1 MGTERGRQTL
11 KTKRLQLRPLA
22 ARDAAGLHEA
32 YGDPEAMKF
41 WDMLASRDLAQ
52 TRARIPRNTPR
63 HPAWAILSKD
73 GKRFL
78 GMVNYHHREAW
89 NRRLE
94 VGYILSRRHWGKGL
108 MLEALRAFLDHCFA
122 DLDTHRIE
130 AIIEPANG
138 RSIRLAEG
146 LGFRAEGLM
155 RDRLC
160 VGGRFR
166 SVIMY
171 GLLAEDW
178 PAHREKSQRAPK
190 PPGR

>member
-1 MGTERGRQTL
+1 MGTERGWPTL
-11 KTKRLQLRPLA
+11 EAKRLQLRPLA
-22 ARDAAGLHEA
+22 ASDAAGLHEA

-41 WDMLASRDLAQ
+41 WDFPASRDLVQ
-52 TRARIPRNTPR
+52 TRARIPANTPR
-63 HPAWAILSKD
+63 HAAWAIVSKD

-94 VGYILSRRHWGKGL
+94 VGYILVRRDWGKGL
-108 MLEALRAFLDHCFA
+108 MLEALCAFLDHCFA

-130 AIIEPANG
+130 AVIEPANG

-146 LGFRAEGLM
+146 LGFRSEGLM
-155 RDRLC
+155 RGRLC
-160 VGGRFR
+160 VEGRFR
-166 SVIMY
+166 DVTMY

-178 PAHREKSQRAPK
+178 SANRPKSHDMPK
-190 PPGR
+190 PRGR